1 MSTLPFLGNLRLSAP
16 TGVPVTLYE
25 RPSSAKGGDKARRL
39 DSAEVEG
46 GKDPTTDKPVDDFT
60 TEEKAREQLDALLSK
75 LSGDY
80 VSMPDSQAKSE
91 KLKESRD
98 FVQQWREAI
107 CVNMNAK
114 RKLYDIELRRLKDEI
129 KNEHEKQLRILEAAQ
144 RPLSEVGSDP
154 QSQGN
159 DKDSS
164 LLKPLNKNENKW
176 EYVEKDRWRELNSAA
191 EDIQKLQSDIAQRV
205 ERLRK
210 ADSWRQSV
218 ARFVNT
224 LKKLRDY
231 PQLSEMTEKIVDS
244 VVAFVNNS
252 AISSNQFYNVMLMG
266 AAGTGKTRLASIIA
280 SIFAQLGMYVHERL
294 VEAQAGDF
302 IGQYLGETAAKSR
315 KFLSRNME
323 RVIFLDEAYALTH
336 YDAEAESSNPG
347 ERKLDQYSDEAV
359 NVLIPHLSENVGQMA
374 MIVAGYE
381 NRMKADFLPANEGM
395 GRRFPIR
402 ATLTNYKKEDLYKIF
417 LKQAAVSFVG
427 KRPAKEED
435 VVAYEGE
442 VERQRGVLAAMFTR
456 DAEQLFYDVAS
467 ASEIPK
473 NDKLR
478 RLFEAQAGA
487 MTNMAGVASSLLLAS
502 GEKDLTGMVADRRAM
517 FNIIL
522 TFIQSVFT
530 GFEGKT
536 KEKEADVAR
545 KELLDALRAK
555 GWFAKKDGR
564 DVWKAYPKVECATDK
579 QGPNCAQ
586 PAEAFVADK
595 FYTKDDFRAIVDD
608 EDYACA
614 LERIWEPPAQAPTVK
629 NTPAKSAS
637 GSSASSVTDDT
648 IETLEVALAPE
659 TMKDMFPFLDKD
671 GNYKRTVEVNDL
683 PAGYDDKVVPKFKFT
698 LSGAHPFELTEAEQ
712 KLVQERAYREKRSAI
727 DAAVTAAKA
736 RKKQLLQD
744 ILIQQRLYNYLLRKR
759 EAKAEQK
766 ARELAKR
773 KEAFLRE
780 TLEQQTKA
788 DKEAKKLK
796 IDMVGADEDVDME
809 SAEDNP
815 TGTGAMR
822 RQFLRERRES
832 TMAKEAEAM
841 SDDNEEA
848 PSLRRS
854 GRNR

>member
-1 MSTLPFLGNLRLSAP
+1 MSALPFLGNLRLSEP
-16 TGVPVTLYE
+16 TGVPVTLYK
-25 RPSSAKGGDKARRL
+25 RPSTSKDGDKAQRL
-39 DSAEVEG
+39 DSAKDEA
-46 GKDPTTDKPVDDFT
+46 GKDPTTNEPVDDFT
-60 TEEKAREQLDALLSK
+60 TEEKAREQLDELLSK

-80 VSMPDSQAKSE
+80 ASMPDSQAKSD
-91 KLKESRD
+91 KIKESRD

-159 DKDSS
+159 DKDTI
-164 LLKPLNKNENKW
+164 LLRPLNKTDNKW
-176 EYVEKDRWRELNSAA
+176 EYVEKDRWRELNSQT
-191 EDIQKLQSDIAQRV
+191 EDIQKLQNDIAQRV

-218 ARFVNT
+218 AHFVNT

-336 YDAEAESSNPG
+336 YDAEAERRNPG

-381 NRMKADFLPANEGM
+381 NRMKKDFLPANEGM

-427 KRPAKEED
+427 KRPAKEAD
-435 VVAYEGE
+435 VVAYESSVE
-442 VERQRGVLAAMFTR
+442 VQRGTLAAMFTR

-467 ASEIPK
+467 ASESSEYP
-473 NDKLR
+473 KLR
-478 RLFEAQAGA
+478 KLFEAQAGA
-487 MTNMAGVASSLLLAS
+487 MTNMAGVASSLLLAT

-530 GFEGKT
+530 GFEGET
-536 KEKEADVAR
+536 MQKEADLAR

-555 GWFAKKDGR
+555 NWFEKKDGW
-564 DVWKAYPKVECATDK
+564 DVWKTYQKVECATDE
-579 QGPNCAQ
+579 QAPNCAQ

-629 NTPAKSAS
+629 NTPKSAS

-659 TMKDMFPFLDKD
+659 TMKDLFPFLDKD

-698 LSGAHPFELTEAEQ
+698 LSGAYPFDLTEAEE
-712 KLVQERAYREKRSAI
+712 KLVQDRAYKENRSAI
-727 DAAVTAAKA
+727 NAAVTAAKA

-744 ILIQQRLYNYLLRKR
+744 ILIQQRLFKHLLRKR

-766 ARELAKR
+766 VRELAKR
-773 KEAFLRE
+773 KEAFLKE
-780 TLEQQTKA
+780 TLEKQTNA
-788 DKEAKKLK
+788 DKEAKKLRT
-796 IDMVGADEDVDME
+796 DMVGADEDVNME
-809 SAEDNP
+809 DTDDNG

-832 TMAKEAEAM
+832 AMAREAEAM
-841 SDDNEEA
+841 SDDEEA

-854 GRNR
+854 ERNR

>member
-1 MSTLPFLGNLRLSAP
+1 
-16 TGVPVTLYE
+16 
-25 RPSSAKGGDKARRL
+25 
-39 DSAEVEG
+39 
-46 GKDPTTDKPVDDFT
+46 
-60 TEEKAREQLDALLSK
+60 
-75 LSGDY
+75 
-80 VSMPDSQAKSE
+80 
-91 KLKESRD
+91 
-98 FVQQWREAI
+98 
-107 CVNMNAK
+107 
-114 RKLYDIELRRLKDEI
+114 
-129 KNEHEKQLRILEAAQ
+129 
-144 RPLSEVGSDP
+144 LSEVGSDP

-159 DKDSS
+159 DKDSA
-164 LLKPLNKNENKW
+164 LLKPLSKTDNKW
-176 EYVEKDRWRELNSAA
+176 EYVEKDRWRELNSQT
-191 EDIQKLQSDIAQRV
+191 EDIQKLQNDIAQRV

-336 YDAEAESSNPG
+336 YDAEDERSNPD

-381 NRMKADFLPANEGM
+381 NRMKKDFLPANEGM

-427 KRPAKEED
+427 KRPAKEQD

-467 ASEIPK
+467 ASEIPE

-487 MTNMAGVASSLLLAS
+487 MTNMAGVASSLLLAT
-502 GEKDLTGMVADRRAM
+502 GKKDLTGMVADRRAM

-530 GFEGKT
+530 GFEGET
-536 KEKEADVAR
+536 TEKEADLAR
-545 KELLDALRAK
+545 KELLDVLRAK

-614 LERIWEPPAQAPTVK
+614 LEQIWEPPAQAPTVK

-648 IETLEVALAPE
+648 LEALDVALAPE
-659 TMKDMFPFLDKD
+659 TMKDLFPFLNQE
-671 GNYKRTVEVNDL
+671 GNFKRTVEVNDL
-683 PAGYDDKVVPKFKFT
+683 PAGYDDKVVKFKFT
-698 LSGAHPFELTEAEQ
+698 LSGPHPFELTQAEE
-712 KLVQERAYREKRSAI
+712 KLVQERAYKEKASAI
-727 DAAVTAAKA
+727 TAAIDAAKA

-744 ILIQQRLYNYLLRKR
+744 ILIQQRLFNHLLRKR

-766 ARELAKR
+766 AKDLAR
-773 KEAFLRE
+773 KKAAFLKA
-780 TLEQQTKA
+780 TLEKQAKA
-788 DKEAKKLK
+788 EKEAKKLRT
-796 IDMVGADEDVDME
+796 DMVGADEDVTMEDTDDNAAATGDMRMDYLRDRRK
-809 SAEDNP
+809 A
-815 TGTGAMR
+815 AMAR
-822 RQFLRERRES
+822 G
-832 TMAKEAEAM
+832 AEAM
-841 SDDNEEA
+841 SDADEEA

-854 GRNR
+854 ERNR